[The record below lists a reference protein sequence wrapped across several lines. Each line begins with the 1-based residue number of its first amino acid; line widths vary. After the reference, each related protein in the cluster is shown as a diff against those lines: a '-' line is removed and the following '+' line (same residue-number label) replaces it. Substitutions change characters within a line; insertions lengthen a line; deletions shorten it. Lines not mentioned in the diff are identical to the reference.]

1 MQPISP
7 AVKELQKMLGERY
20 VLWRPDDLNVYS
32 YDGSNNMGVP
42 DIVVLPETAK
52 QISQIIKLARRY
64 SMAIVPRGSGTGL
77 CGAITPI
84 AGGIMI
90 VFARMKKIIN
100 IDLENRT
107 ALLEPGVINLDVSA
121 ALAPYR
127 YFYAPDPSSQ
137 AACSIGGNVANNS
150 GGPHCLLY
158 GVTANHVLGLEVVL
172 ENGEIMW
179 LGGQA
184 PDEQGYDLVAAF
196 IGSEGTLGIITKILV
211 RVMPV
216 PEATR
221 TLLAVFN
228 TIEQASRT
236 VSGVIGAGVIPAAI
250 EMIDGTT
257 IRAVE
262 AAYNIGLPLDADA
275 VLLIE
280 VDGPKAGIDELQQ
293 MLADFCVEY
302 GAREV
307 RIAKNEEERAN
318 LWKARKTALGAL
330 GRLAPN
336 YYIQDG
342 VVPRSKL
349 PYVLE
354 QQAAIAK
361 KYNVTIA
368 NVLHAG
374 DGNLHPNILF
384 DAREEGAY
392 ERVKKSAARF

>member
-1 MQPISP
+1 
-7 AVKELQKMLGERY
+7 
-20 VLWRPDDLNVYS
+20 
-32 YDGSNNMGVP
+32 
-42 DIVVLPETAK
+42 
-52 QISQIIKLARRY
+52 
-64 SMAIVPRGSGTGL
+64 
-77 CGAITPI
+77 
-84 AGGIMI
+84 
-90 VFARMKKIIN
+90 KKILD

-121 ALAPYR
+121 ALAPYG

-172 ENGEIMW
+172 EDGETLW
-179 LGGQA
+179 LGGAA

-211 RVMPV
+211 RVMPL

-221 TLLAVFN
+221 TLLAIFDS
-228 TIEQASRT
+228 IEQASRT

-250 EMIDGTT
+250 EMIDGITL
-257 IRAVE
+257 RAVE
-262 AAYNIGLPLDADA
+262 AAYHIGLPLDAGA

-293 MLADFCVEY
+293 MLADFCAEY
-302 GAREV
+302 GARDV
-307 RIAKNEEERAN
+307 RIAKNEQERAD

-349 PYVLE
+349 PFVL
-354 QQAAIAK
+354 QQQDAIAK

-384 DAREEGAY
+384 DAREPGAFD
-392 ERVKKSAARF
+392 RVREVGGEILKLCVEVGGTISGEHGVGIEKLEFMPMLFQPSDLEAQAKLRDAIAPTRILNPCKMLPQGSKCGEAARSKLPAAIAGNTEVWI